1 MTFFFVPEYVKLIFA
16 SKPFCISVSACKA
29 FSSYLQ
35 MLAPYIIKPLFSR
48 HLLTEGFVPSKAHPL
63 PPSLSLMWF
72 CFSFLHSNF
81 GHWKL
86 YYLFAC
92 FLFFFNFIFFNFT
105 ILYWFCH
112 ISGCMLVLCIIFSI
126 SSPGCNSNEIRCLGT
141 LFFPILFLLHIQSL
155 EWCLAHQ
162 KIICEMKEYFTLS
175 FF

>member
-16 SKPFCISVSACKA
+16 SKPFCISVSAWKA

-35 MLAPYIIKPLFSR
+35 MLAPYIIKSLFSR

-63 PPSLSLMWF
+63 PPSLSLMLF

-92 FLFFFNFIFFNFT
+92 FLFFLILFYLTLQYCIGFAIYQDVCLFSALFFNL
-105 ILYWFCH
+105 IPR
-112 ISGCMLVLCIIFSI
+112 M
-126 SSPGCNSNEIRCLGT
+126 
-141 LFFPILFLLHIQSL
+141 Q
-155 EWCLAHQ
+155 Q
-162 KIICEMKEYFTLS
+162 
-175 FF
+175 